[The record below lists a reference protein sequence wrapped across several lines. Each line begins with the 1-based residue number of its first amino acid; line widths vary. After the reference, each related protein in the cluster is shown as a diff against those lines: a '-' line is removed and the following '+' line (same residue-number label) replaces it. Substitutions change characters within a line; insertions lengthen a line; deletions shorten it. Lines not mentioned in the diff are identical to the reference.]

1 MKKWVQGLGVL
12 FLSIVFTACSSGS
25 KKSVSTN
32 SVKVQQEYQRLK
44 KWADKQ
50 ESIDKMLVRF
60 STGNDET
67 REKKFMQHYRQN
79 LKNVKKS
86 AAKLNLTDRDVKRL
100 RDIYLELLVI
110 SESTMPVFVHSNP
123 SPDMLWKLQS
133 VTPKLN
139 KLEQEFEYVEK
150 RVKGRF
156 RK

>member
-1 MKKWVQGLGVL
+1 MKKRTQWLVILLLTV
-12 FLSIVFTACSSGS
+12 FSIACSSNKGKIS
-25 KKSVSTN
+25 DKASP
-32 SVKVQQEYQRLK
+32 KVQQEYLRLK
-44 KWADKQ
+44 KWADSQ
-50 ESIDKMLVRF
+50 ESINKMLIKLPAG
-60 STGNDET
+60 SDEA
-67 REKKFMQHYRQN
+67 RVQKFMHSYRQH
-79 LKNVKKS
+79 LKNSKKS

-110 SESTMPVFVHSNP
+110 SESTMPAFVHSNP

-133 VTPKLN
+133 VTPRLN